1 MTKHQIIEADRR
13 PIGARNARWS
23 QIMVH
28 WLSKTGIT
36 PNSISVVGM
45 LAGVGAGVLFYST
58 GSLDYGERA
67 VWLVGAGLVLVRL
80 LANMLDGMVAVET
93 GISSAIGELYNE
105 IPDRISDAAILAG
118 AGYALGSS
126 ATVGLIAVCVAF
138 FVAYVRS
145 AVKTA
150 GAPTDFCGPMAK
162 QQRMLVVAGAA
173 VFMGVMPLAW
183 QLKWGPDQEWGIMA
197 AALLVVIV
205 GGTITA
211 ARRIFHA
218 ARSLNQAVGK

>member
-1 MTKHQIIEADRR
+1 M
-13 PIGARNARWS
+13 
-23 QIMVH
+23 MVH
-28 WLSKTGIT
+28 WLSRAGVT
-36 PNSISVVGM
+36 PNSISGAGM
-45 LAGVGAGVLFYST
+45 LAGIGAGALFYLT
-58 GSLDYGERA
+58 GSLDYAERA
-67 VWLVGAGLVLVRL
+67 MWLVGAGFILVRL

-93 GISSAIGELYNE
+93 GVSSAIGELYNE

-118 AGYALGSS
+118 AGYAIGGSTHLGY
-126 ATVGLIAVCVAF
+126 VAVCVAL

-150 GAPTDFCGPMAK
+150 GAPSDFCGPMAK

-183 QLKWGPDQEWGIMA
+183 RFQWGPDNEWGTMA
-197 AALLVVIV
+197 AALLIVIV
-205 GGTITA
+205 GGVITA

-218 ARSLNQAVGK
+218 AKSLNQAAAK